1 MNQLFKDHGK
11 VHAHAFG
18 MNASISTIAMLGCKT
33 IDIVKGSF
41 FLIHNTS
48 MLILKYDQ
56 QNKEQL
62 TDFPGGS
69 MSDIIRSIKEKLMTL
84 PDRTTVYPGHN
95 DVTTIE
101 NERMYNPYL

>member
-1 MNQLFKDHGK
+1 MLSGVLLHEIKPAVPVHMTGDPGASGKFTSGDTLF
-11 VHAHAFG
+11 
-18 MNASISTIAMLGCKT
+18 C
-33 IDIVKGSF
+33 
-41 FLIHNTS
+41 TS
-48 MLILKYDQ
+48 VGR
-56 QNKEQL
+56 